1 MNKLHAMLKAISCC
15 LCMLVLISGCDFQIG
30 DWGQAKYERTVQ
42 QQTSL
47 NPGSN
52 LLLQTSSGSII
63 VTGGDVTECSVIAT
77 IVGRAPSEEEAQL
90 LAEQVKIELETV
102 GDTLTVKAE
111 KPPRKNRCSVSIS
124 YDITVPKQTNIEC
137 ASSYGS
143 IEISNIKGKISGKTS
158 SGSIEAKNIEG
169 PAANLDTSYGSVKC
183 RNITADNI
191 TVKSSSGSITAEI
204 IKGSAQLTTSYGSIT
219 CTDMS
224 SGDIKLK
231 TSSGNVKITNAS
243 FGECEAHTS
252 YGSIVSDELKGR
264 SIKLNSGSGSISL
277 TASSADTTNLYT
289 SYGRIT
295 CRQIT
300 TNDITAKSGSG
311 NIDIAFSESTPDQ
324 IVADLDTSYG
334 SIDFTAPQNFAG
346 QVDLSTSYGSIRT
359 NRPITISGQI
369 SKKELK
375 GTIGEGSGKLHLH
388 TGSGS
393 INLQ

>member
-191 TVKSSSGSITAEI
+191 TVKSSSG
-204 IKGSAQLTTSYGSIT
+204 
-219 CTDMS
+219 
-224 SGDIKLK
+224 
-231 TSSGNVKITNAS
+231 NVKITNAS

>member
-1 MNKLHAMLKAISCC
+1 MYKHVRKLKAVSCC
-15 LCMLVLISGCDFQIG
+15 LCLLLSISGCDFHIG
-30 DWGQAKYERTVQ
+30 DWGQSKYERTVQ
-42 QQTSL
+42 QQSPL

-52 LLLQTSSGSII
+52 LHAETSLGSITI
-63 VTGGDVTECSVIAT
+63 TGGEVNECSVIAT
-77 IVGRAPSEEEAQL
+77 ITGRAPTVEEAQL

-111 KPPRKNRCSVSIS
+111 KPPRRNRCSISIS
-124 YDITVPKQTNIEC
+124 YDITIPKQTNIEC

-143 IEISNIKGKISGKTS
+143 IHISNIKGKTNGKTS

-169 PAANLDTSYGSVKC
+169 SVNLDTSYGSVKC
-183 RNITADNI
+183 RNITGDNI

-204 IKGSAQLTTSYGSIT
+204 IKGPTQLITSYGSIT
-219 CTDMS
+219 CTDFS
-224 SGDIKLK
+224 DGDIKLK
-231 TSSGNVKITNAS
+231 TSSGTIKIYNAS
-243 FGECEAHTS
+243 FGNCDVHTS
-252 YGSIVSDELKGR
+252 YGSIVSDELKGK

-277 TASSADTTNLYT
+277 TESSADTTNLYT

-311 NIDIAFSESTPDQ
+311 SIDITFSESTPDQ
-324 IVADLDTSYG
+324 IIADLDTSYG
-334 SIDFTAPQNFAG
+334 SIDFTAPQNFSG

-359 NRPITISGQI
+359 NRPITINGQI
-369 SKKELK
+369 SKKEIK
-375 GTIGEGSGKLHLH
+375 GTIGEGSGKLHMQ

>member
-1 MNKLHAMLKAISCC
+1 
-15 LCMLVLISGCDFQIG
+15 MLVLISGCDFQIG

-42 QQTSL
+42 QQAPL

-52 LLLQTSSGSII
+52 LHAETSLGSI
-63 VTGGDVTECSVIAT
+63 VVMGGDVNECSVIAT
-77 IVGRAPSEEEAQL
+77 IVGRAPTEEESQL
-90 LAEQVKIELETV
+90 LAEQVKIELETI
-102 GDTLTVKAE
+102 GDTMTVKAE
-111 KPPRKNRCSVSIS
+111 KPPKKNRCSISIS

-143 IEISNIKGKISGKTS
+143 IEVSNINGKTSGKTS

-169 PAANLDTSYGSVKC
+169 STNLDTSYGSVKC
-183 RNITADNI
+183 RNVTADNI
-191 TVKSSSGSITAEI
+191 TVKSSSGSINAEI

-224 SGDIKLK
+224 GGDIKLK
-231 TSSGNVKITNAS
+231 TSSGAIKVTNAS
-243 FGECEAHTS
+243 FGDCDAHTS
-252 YGSIVSDELKGR
+252 YGSIVSDQLKGR
-264 SIKLNSGSGSISL
+264 SIKLNSGSGSINL
-277 TASSADTTNLYT
+277 TVSSADTTKLYT

-295 CRQIT
+295 CQQIT
-300 TNDITAKSGSG
+300 TNDITARSGSG
-311 NIDIAFSESTPDQ
+311 NIDIAFSESTPGQ
-324 IVADLDTSYG
+324 IIADLDTSYG

-359 NRPITISGQI
+359 SRPITISGQI

-375 GTIGEGSGKLHLH
+375 GTIGEGNGKLSLQ

-393 INLQ
+393 IDLR

>member
-1 MNKLHAMLKAISCC
+1 MNKPHKMLKAISCC
-15 LCMLVLISGCDFQIG
+15 LCMLLAISGCDFQIG

-42 QQTSL
+42 QQAPLS
-47 NPGSN
+47 PGSN
-52 LLLQTSSGSII
+52 LRAETSFGSII

-77 IVGRAPSEEEAQL
+77 ICGRAPTAEEAQS

-102 GDTLTVKAE
+102 GDTLTVKAR
-111 KPPRKNRCSVSIS
+111 KPPRKNRCSISIS

-143 IEISNIKGKISGKTS
+143 IEISNVKGKTSGKTS
-158 SGSIEAKNIEG
+158 SGSIEATNIEG
-169 PAANLDTSYGSVKC
+169 PANLDTSYGSVKC
-183 RNITADNI
+183 RNITGDNI

-204 IKGSAQLTTSYGSIT
+204 IKGPTQLTTSYGSIT
-219 CTDMS
+219 CSDMS

-231 TSSGNVKITNAS
+231 TSSGKIRITNAS
-243 FGECEAHTS
+243 FGECDAHTS

-264 SIKLNSGSGSISL
+264 SIKLNSGSGSINL
-277 TASSADTTNLYT
+277 TESSADTTNLYT

-295 CRQIT
+295 CRQVT
-300 TNDITAKSGSG
+300 TKDVTARSGSG
-311 NIDIAFSESTPDQ
+311 NIDIAFSESTPGQ

-334 SIDFTAPQNFAG
+334 SIDLTAPQNFAG

-375 GTIGEGSGKLHLH
+375 GTIGEGNGKLHLH

-393 INLQ
+393 INLK